1 MKKILMLLVIVS
13 VTGKVFSQSK
23 KFGVTGGVQNIK
35 VIISQDNID
44 TSADE
49 TGYYI
54 GGFTTINL
62 SNSLDF
68 YPSIQFA
75 SVKDESY
82 IILPSML
89 KYNISEKYNLQGGL
103 QFTYFMGSVGVKDN
117 NVSYELVKRFS
128 TGLAFGGG
136 FNFTEKVTLDMRY
149 NIGLTDITGKDM
161 DKFMNSLAPGATF
174 DGKQKMGGIQ
184 VGIGYKF

>member
-1 MKKILMLLVIVS
+1 MKKFLMLLVFVS
-13 VTGKVFSQSK
+13 IMSNAFSQSK
-23 KFGVTGGVQNIK
+23 KYGVTGGVQNIIL
-35 VIISQDNID
+35 IISQGSLD
-44 TSADE
+44 TRANE

-68 YPSIQFA
+68 YPSFQFA

-82 IILPSML
+82 LILPSML
-89 KYNISEKYNLQGGL
+89 KYNISEKFNLQGGL
-103 QFTYFMGSVGVKDN
+103 QFTYFMGSIGVKEN
-117 NVSYELVKRFS
+117 NISYELIKRFS

-136 FNFTEKVTLDMRY
+136 FNFTDNVTLDMRY

-161 DKFMNSLAPGATF
+161 DKFVNSLAPGSTF